1 MLTLRP
7 IAWLLLFAAAAA
19 APAQNPGPF
28 EALPD
33 LQTPVER
40 AIAYRRAAEFEVW
53 QTTQRFNAFAQAWNA
68 FLAEYAARGAF
79 NVKKAKAALKAW
91 RKIEPSLPH

>member
-19 APAQNPGPF
+19 AQNPGPF

-33 LQTPVER
+33 LQTPAER
-40 AIAYRRAAEFEVW
+40 AIAYRRAAEFEAW
-53 QTTQRFNAFAQAWNA
+53 QTTERFNAFAQAWNA
-68 FLAEYAARGAF
+68 FLAEYADHGAF

-91 RKIEPSLPH
+91 RKIEPLLPH